1 MPKVNRAQ
9 VRAARQAEKQASV
22 QKVIQRKAG
31 RKPVGFKKTMPRLM
45 VRRKRL
51 RVHGLAKISVRTK
64 RVTSRSKPVRRRKP
78 MRRV

>member
-31 RKPVGFKKTMPRLM
+31 RKSVGFKKAMPRLI

-64 RVTSRSKPVRRRKP
+64 RVASRSKSIRRKL